1 MKENDIHVEGIM
13 CEGCVNRIKNVL
25 ENIKDLKYIE
35 TSIPNKNVKIKVK
48 SENVLQEAVDAIN
61 DLGFKVIEN

>member
-1 MKENDIHVEGIM
+1 MKEINIQVDGIM

-25 ENIKDLKYIE
+25 ENIKGLKYIE